1 LVVIAQLI
9 DIKARFIAATL
20 SGELRWVGVNMDRQ
34 GNRRKGRT
42 GATAHHFGMGK
53 MTDEYANKGW
63 LGKLTANQG
72 KAWLAGTGLLA
83 AGLVGGGYL
92 MGDGLVR
99 MKQADRA
106 VTVRG
111 LAEREVTADLATWTI
126 SYSAKAGDLQ
136 SAQAKADAD
145 TKAIRAFFGSVG
157 FDGDAVQPTGA
168 NVSQYSNEGIT
179 TYTVK
184 QRMSLRTTDITK
196 AEAAIKRQ
204 FDLVKQGVEL
214 EEGSGMSFTY
224 TKLNAIKPEM
234 IAQATKDARKG
245 AEQFAKDSGTD
256 VGSIKSASQGYFEV
270 SARDGDS
277 EGGWG
282 ASDTPYKKVRVVT
295 TVEYYLD

>member
-1 LVVIAQLI
+1 MTE
-9 DIKARFIAATL
+9 DIQNKNWF
-20 SGELRWVGVNMDRQ
+20 
-34 GNRRKGRT
+34 GR
-42 GATAHHFGMGK
+42 
-53 MTDEYANKGW
+53 
-63 LGKLTANQG
+63 LTANQG
-72 KAWLAGTGLLA
+72 KSWLAGTGLLA
-83 AGLVGGGYL
+83 TGLIVGGYL

-126 SYSAKAGDLQ
+126 AYSAKAGDLQ
-136 SAQAKADAD
+136 SAQTKADTD
-145 TKAIRAFFGSVG
+145 TKAIRAFFGTLG

-168 NVSQYSNEGIT
+168 NVSQYNDQGVT

-184 QRMSLRTTDITK
+184 QRMSLRTTDIKK
-196 AEAAIKRQ
+196 AEAAVKRQ

-214 EEGSGMSFTY
+214 EEGSGMAFTY

-234 IAQATKDARKG
+234 IAQATKDARKS
-245 AEQFAKDSGTD
+245 AEQFAKDSGTG

-270 SARDGDS
+270 TARDGDG

>member
-1 LVVIAQLI
+1 MSDQ
-9 DIKARFIAATL
+9 IK
-20 SGELRWVGVNMDRQ
+20 
-34 GNRRKGRT
+34 
-42 GATAHHFGMGK
+42 
-53 MTDEYANKGW
+53 TDNEGGF
-63 LGKLTANQG
+63 LTRLTANKG
-72 KAWLAGTGLLA
+72 KAWLAGAGLLS
-83 AGLVGGGYL
+83 AGLIIGGYL

-126 SYSAKAGDLQ
+126 AYSAKAGDLQ

-145 TKAIRAFFGSVG
+145 TKAIRAFFGTLG

-168 NVSQYSNEGIT
+168 NVSQYSDQGIT

-184 QRMSLRTTDITK
+184 QRMSLRTTDIKK
-196 AEAAIKRQ
+196 AQDAVKRQ

-214 EEGSGMSFTY
+214 EEGSGMAFTY

-234 IAQATKDARKG
+234 IAQATKDARKS

-256 VGSIKSASQGYFEV
+256 VGSIKSATQGYFEV
-270 SARDGDS
+270 TSRDGDG

-282 ASDTPYKKVRVVT
+282 ASDTPFKKVRVVT